1 MKTKTKE
8 IKLSE
13 KDQALIDA
21 LQIGTKN
28 EVVTNPYSGD
38 KVELEPEA
46 VALYDFIIGSEAI
59 NLYNKMQ
66 RGLNIFR
73 RKWPNEYM
81 TLLD

>member
-8 IKLSE
+8 IKLSA
-13 KDQALIDA
+13 KDQALIDS

-46 VALYDFIIGSEAI
+46 VALYDFIKGSEALS
-59 NLYNKMQ
+59 LYDKMQ